1 MQANNR
7 KALSLRVPADIA
19 AEIESYALEN
29 GINKTD
35 AYVHFLQVGLKHD
48 AASNNATLESID
60 TKIDKVLSR
69 LASSDA
75 RLGNSLPNRQ
85 EALDAI
91 AEVSERYPGIE
102 RAWLFGSFARG
113 QQREGSDIDVR
124 LELDESHKFSLLD
137 LASFA
142 KLLEQATGLECDVI
156 TSRELKRES
165 LALAVERDKVLAY
178 ERKDE
183 QLGSNPR
190 DA

>member
-85 EALDAI
+85 EALNAI

>member
-60 TKIDKVLSR
+60 AKIDKVLSR

>member
-1 MQANNR
+1 MQTNNR

-19 AEIESYALEN
+19 EEIESYAIEN

-35 AYVHFLQVGLKHD
+35 AYVHFLQIGLKRD
-48 AASNNATLESID
+48 TAADHAALASID
-60 TKIDKVLSR
+60 AKIDKVLR
-69 LASSDA
+69 HLASSDA
-75 RLGNSLPNRQ
+75 RLGNGLPTRQ
-85 EALDAI
+85 EALNAI
-91 AEVSERYPGIE
+91 AEASERYPGIQ

-124 LELDESHKFSLLD
+124 LELDESRKFSLLD

-142 KLLEQATGLECDVI
+142 KLLEQTTGLECDVI

-183 QLGSNPR
+183 QFGSNPG

>member
-19 AEIESYALEN
+19 AKIESYALEN